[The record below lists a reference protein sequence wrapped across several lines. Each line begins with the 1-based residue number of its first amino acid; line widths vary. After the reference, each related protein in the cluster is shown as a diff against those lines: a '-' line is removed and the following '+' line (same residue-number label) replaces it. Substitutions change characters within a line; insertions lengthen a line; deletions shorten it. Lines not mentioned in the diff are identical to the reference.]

1 MPHFL
6 CKLAVLLA
14 SIAVISTT
22 LLARSEAA
30 YDCDGSSTRATH
42 GTGQSVTSPTF
53 VNLTGSK
60 LTIPTQGCAR
70 INFSAQIRARHPKGL
85 RVRVAVSANA
95 GTPFPPFAEFYT
107 SENRFDG
114 RSVEFSIPD
123 LPFGTHDI
131 RIQVL
136 STDGTPVGIGR
147 WTMSVH
153 FPGAF

>member
-1 MPHFL
+1 MHHFPR
-6 CKLAVLLA
+6 KLTVLLA
-14 SIAVISTT
+14 SVAAISTT
-22 LLARSEAA
+22 LVGRSEAV
-30 YDCDGSSTRATH
+30 YDCNGTSTRATH
-42 GTGQSVTSPTF
+42 GTGQTVTSPTF
-53 VNLTGSK
+53 VNLTGSR

-70 INFSAQIRARHPKGL
+70 INFSAQIRAKHPKGL
-85 RVRVAVSANA
+85 KVRVGVSASA
-95 GTPFPPFAEFYT
+95 GTPFPAFVEFYT

-136 STDGTPVGIGR
+136 STDGTAVGVGK